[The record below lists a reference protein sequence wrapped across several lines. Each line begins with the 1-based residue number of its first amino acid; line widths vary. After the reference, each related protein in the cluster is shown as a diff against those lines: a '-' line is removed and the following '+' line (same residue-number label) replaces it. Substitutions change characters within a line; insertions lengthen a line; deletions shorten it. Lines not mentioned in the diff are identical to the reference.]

1 MPQNRIAS
9 INYRKRKRDKKDE
22 LEKQVQHYLMSNTK
36 LKNENAQLEMML
48 ITAKKKKRLGEI
60 IAGDMDKKLPAAGG
74 NTQFTPGT
82 TTQALTL
89 QDGLNQLQKHAP
101 YQNQVTHA
109 AQAAMNYQNN
119 MSLLSASSAAATL
132 GNQLSHPTLSNQM
145 LSNQAILA
153 AVAAAHTSEEATPT
167 PSLCNHQNAPPLF
180 AAAALPNANTPSSIG
195 DWSVLNRIWA
205 PNLMRACSAL
215 SDVGG
220 AANNRTENKDGF
232 TWKTKM
238 DSLMSSATANVNH
251 DLPSSTTTNH
261 TQDRDGAARHV
272 AMTSLA
278 AAHSASLRDST
289 SVTSRPTII
298 FPNAATPVYRPVS
311 ELTLPPFAATY
322 HNMSSGPQ
330 VDSIVDEIERLQKFR
345 MNGVLTEEE
354 FQAAKKKLLGL

>member
-119 MSLLSASSAAATL
+119 MSLLSASSAAAATL
-132 GNQLSHPTLSNQM
+132 GNQLSHPTLSNQI

-153 AVAAAHTSEEATPT
+153 AVAASQTPEEATPT
-167 PSLCNHQNAPPLF
+167 PSLCNHQNAPLF
-180 AAAALPNANTPSSIG
+180 AAALPSAANTPSSIG

-215 SDVGG
+215 SDGG

-232 TWKTKM
+232 FTWKTKM
-238 DSLMSSATANVNH
+238 DSLMSATANVNH
-251 DLPSSTTTNH
+251 DLPSSITTNH

-289 SVTSRPTII
+289 TVTSRPTII
-298 FPNAATPVYRPVS
+298 VPNAATPVYLPTS
-311 ELTLPPFAATY
+311 SSCPPFAAAY
-322 HNMSSGPQ
+322 HNVSSGPQ

-345 MNGVLTEEE
+345 MNGILTEEE